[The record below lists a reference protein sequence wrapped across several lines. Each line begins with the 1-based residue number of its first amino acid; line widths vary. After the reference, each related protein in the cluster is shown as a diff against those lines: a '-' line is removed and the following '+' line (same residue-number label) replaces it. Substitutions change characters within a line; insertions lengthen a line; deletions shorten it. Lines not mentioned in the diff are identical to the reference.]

1 MTDAPVVVVGGGLAG
16 AEAAWQLGS
25 RGVPVVLYEM
35 RPVRTTPAHAGDRLA
50 ELVCSNTLGSRMPHT
65 APGIFKRELELLG
78 SLVLAAGRAAYV
90 PAGGALGVDRDLFAA
105 AITDTL
111 EALPTVTIRREEVT
125 KLPPPGEERW
135 ILATGPLT
143 SEALAVEVQRVTGT
157 DDLYFYDAIAPIVD
171 LDSVD
176 PDAGWW
182 QNRWDTPGAPGGD
195 YYNLPLDRPTYEA
208 FIDALLAA
216 EQVPSKGFEEERFFG
231 GCQPI
236 EAIAGKGRE
245 SLRFGPMKPVGL
257 TDPRTGGR
265 AWAVLQ
271 LRRETRRGT
280 AMNLV
285 GFQTKLRYG
294 EQTRVLRMLPGLGD
308 AEFLRLG
315 SVHRNTFIN
324 SPRALDRG
332 LRVRARPDLSFAGQ
346 IVGCEGYT
354 ESSAMGLWAAL
365 TVLAEREGREV
376 PPPPE
381 DTMLGALI
389 GYLTSPREGR
399 FEPMNVNFGLL
410 PADTERVRKRDKKNR
425 RVARGIACVAS
436 MARWADAQGVRLAA
450 PSLPG
455 AGDHPDPLV
464 PAALAEASAS

>member
-1 MTDAPVVVVGGGLAG
+1 MDRPVVVVGGGLAG
-16 AEAAWQLGS
+16 SEAAWQLGS
-25 RGVPVVLYEM
+25 RGIPVVLYEM
-35 RPVRTTPAHAGDRLA
+35 RPVRTTAAHETDRLA

-65 APGIFKRELELLG
+65 APGIFKRELEVLG

-90 PAGGALGVDRDLFAA
+90 PAGGALGVDRDVFAA

-111 EALPTVTIRREEVT
+111 ESLPTVTIRREEVT
-125 KLPPPGEERW
+125 QLPEPGAQRW

-143 SEALAVEVQRVTGT
+143 SEALAGEVQRVTGT

-182 QNRWDTPGAPGGD
+182 QNRWDEPGTVGGD
-195 YYNLPLDRPTYEA
+195 YYNLPLDKPQYEA
-208 FIDALLAA
+208 FMDALLAG
-216 EQVPSKGFEEERFFG
+216 EQVPSKDFEEERFFG

-257 TDPRTGGR
+257 TDPRTGER

-294 EQTRVLRMLPGLGD
+294 EQTRILRSLPGLEN

-324 SPRALDRG
+324 SPKALDQG
-332 LRVRARPDLSFAGQ
+332 LRVKNRPDLSFAGQ
-346 IVGCEGYT
+346 VVGCEGYT

-365 TVLAEREGREV
+365 HVVAEREGRV
-376 PPPPE
+376 LPLPPE
-381 DTMLGALI
+381 GSMLGSLL

-410 PADTERVRKRDKKNR
+410 PADTVRVKKKDKKNR
-425 RVARGIACVAS
+425 RTARGIACVEA
-436 MARWADAQGVRLAA
+436 MGRWADVHRVRHAA
-450 PSLPG
+450 PALPAEG
-455 AGDHPDPLV
+455 LEDPLV
-464 PAALAEASAS
+464 PAVLAEASP

>member
-1 MTDAPVVVVGGGLAG
+1 M
-16 AEAAWQLGS
+16 
-25 RGVPVVLYEM
+25 VLHEM
-35 RPVRTTPAHAGDRLA
+35 RPVRTTPAHETDRLA

-65 APGIFKRELELLG
+65 APGIFKREIEALG
-78 SLVLAAGRAAYV
+78 SLVLAAGKSAYV

-105 AITDTL
+105 AVTSSL
-111 EALPTVTIRREEVT
+111 ESLPNVVIERSEVLR
-125 KLPPPGEERW
+125 LPSPGEGRW

-143 SEALAVEVQRVTGT
+143 SEALASEIQEVTGT

-171 LDSVD
+171 LDSID
-176 PDAGWW
+176 PDVGWW
-182 QNRWDTPGAPGGD
+182 QNRWDKPGEPGGD
-195 YYNLPLDRPTYEA
+195 YYNLPLSKEQYEA
-208 FIDALLAA
+208 FLDSLLAA
-216 EQVPSKGFEEERFFG
+216 EQVPSKNFEEERFFG

-236 EAIAGKGRE
+236 EAIAAKGRE

-257 TDPRTGGR
+257 TDPKTSSR

-294 EQTRVLRMLPGLGD
+294 EQTRVFRSLPGLEK

-324 SPRALDRG
+324 SPRALDSG
-332 LRVRARPDLSFAGQ
+332 LRVKDRPDLSFAGQ

-365 TVLAEREGREV
+365 QIVAEREGREL
-376 PPPPE
+376 PLPPE
-381 DTMLGALI
+381 DTMMGSLLR
-389 GYLTSPREGR
+389 YLTSPRVGR

-410 PADTERVRKRDKKNR
+410 PADGVRVRKRDKKAHRIR
-425 RVARGIACVAS
+425 RGVACVES
-436 MARWADAQGVRLAA
+436 MTAWARENQVLRAG
-450 PSLPG
+450 PSLID
-455 AGDHPDPLV
+455 ASAVDPLDV
-464 PAALAEASAS
+464 PVVDPAGTP

>member
-1 MTDAPVVVVGGGLAG
+1 MSAPVVVVGGGLAG
-16 AEAAWQLGS
+16 SEAAWQLGS
-25 RGVPVVLYEM
+25 RGIEVVLYEM
-35 RPVRTTPAHAGDRLA
+35 RPVRTTPAHATDRLA

-65 APGIFKRELELLG
+65 APGIFKRELEKLG
-78 SLVLAAGRAAYV
+78 SLILAAGRSAYV
-90 PAGGALGVDRDLFAA
+90 PAGGALGVDRDVFAA
-105 AITDTL
+105 AITETL
-111 EALPTVTIRREEVT
+111 EALPTVTIRREEIT
-125 KLPPPGEERW
+125 KLPPAGEQRW

-143 SEALAVEVQRVTGT
+143 SETLAAEVQAVTGT
-157 DDLYFYDAIAPIVD
+157 EDLYFYDAIAPIVD

-182 QNRWDTPGAPGGD
+182 QNRWDAPDAPGGD
-195 YYNLPLDRPTYEA
+195 YYNLPLDKAQYEA
-208 FIDALLAA
+208 FIEALLSG
-216 EQVPSKGFEEERFFG
+216 EQVPSKDFEEERFFA

-257 TDPRTGGR
+257 TNPKTGTR

-294 EQTRVLRMLPGLGD
+294 EQTRVLRSLPGLEN

-324 SPRALDRG
+324 APKTLDTG
-332 LRVRARPDLSFAGQ
+332 LRLKTRPDLSFAGQ
-346 IVGCEGYT
+346 VVGCEGYT

-365 TVLAEREGREV
+365 NVIAERDGRSLPL
-376 PPPPE
+376 PPG
-381 DTMLGALI
+381 DSMLGALL
-389 GYLTSPREGR
+389 GYLTSPRPGR

-410 PADTERVRKRDKKNR
+410 PADTMRVKKRDKKNR
-425 RVARGIACVAS
+425 RIERGVAAVDS
-436 MARWADAQGVRLAA
+436 LSRWADEHGLGHAGPDLPLAE
-450 PSLPG
+450 G
-455 AGDHPDPLV
+455 MTDPLL
-464 PAALAEASAS
+464 PPPPETAAG